1 MGRFLI
7 AASVLLFG
15 VVPALAAEPDV
26 DCDKAMSTP
35 ELNQCADATLQA
47 ADAKLNAM
55 YQKALAV
62 IRKTKSEQ
70 PYDRKSWEEA
80 LKVSQRAWLAYRDAD
95 CDGLVPMS
103 WGGGTG
109 TTSAVL
115 WCKTEKTETRT
126 KELALT
132 AESD

>member
-1 MGRFLI
+1 MNRFLI
-7 AASVLLFG
+7 ATSVLLFAA
-15 VVPALAAEPDV
+15 VPALAAEPAV
-26 DCDKAMSTP
+26 DCDKATSTP
-35 ELNQCADATLQA
+35 ELNQCADAALQA

-55 YQKALAV
+55 YQKALVV
-62 IRKTKSEQ
+62 IRKAGGEK
-70 PYDRKSWEEA
+70 PYDRKSWEDA

-132 AESD
+132 AETD